1 MLAVARVFLVL
12 ILLSISG
19 LVAAEPVG
27 APRFAGL
34 DGARVHYVDYG
45 AGETAIVL
53 IHGWSC
59 DGSVWREQIP
69 VLTARGR
76 VLVLDLPGHGES
88 DKPNVA
94 YTFDHFARGV
104 TAVLDDAGVTQA
116 VLIGHSLG
124 FPIARQTIRLD
135 PGRVKALVNVDGAFY
150 RAPDD
155 PEARRGEEAWFQDL
169 IAGLRGDGFREKMT
183 EFVESLF
190 VESNPTALREEVT
203 ALREEVTVLMTSA
216 APHVSVSAIDHFRR
230 PENWEDW
237 VFDGPTLALYAE
249 HPDLPADTEAFL
261 GRWFSRLDYEMWRDV
276 SHFFMMEAPDRFNA
290 RLGQFLDGLKPA
302 P

>member
-1 MLAVARVFLVL
+1 MFAVLRVFLVL
-12 ILLSISG
+12 CLLSVSG
-19 LVAAEPVG
+19 FAAAAEPTG
-27 APRFAGL
+27 TSRFASL

-45 AGETAIVL
+45 AGEAAVVL

-69 VLTARGR
+69 FLTARGR

-88 DKPNVA
+88 DKPQLA
-94 YTFDHFARGV
+94 YTLDHFARGV
-104 TAVLDDAGVTQA
+104 TAVLDDAGVSQA

-150 RAPDD
+150 RAPED

-169 IAGLRGDGFREKMT
+169 IAGLRGDRFREKMT

-203 ALREEVTVLMTSA
+203 TLMTSA

-230 PENWEDW
+230 PESWEDW

-249 HPDLPADTEAFL
+249 HPGLPADTEAFL

-276 SHFFMMEAPDRFNA
+276 SHFLMMEAPDRFNA
-290 RLGQFLDGLKPA
+290 RLGGFLDSVKSA